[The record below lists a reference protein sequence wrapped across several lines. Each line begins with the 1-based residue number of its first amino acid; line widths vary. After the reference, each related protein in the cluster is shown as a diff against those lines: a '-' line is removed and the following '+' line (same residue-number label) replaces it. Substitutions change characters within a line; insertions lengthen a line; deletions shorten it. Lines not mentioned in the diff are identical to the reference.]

1 MPVDSRLKA
10 IQIIGQREAFYK
22 QRIIESAFARAEA
35 VDIDI
40 LMTSRNGDKKIMQ
53 SIRVTSRPPTSISYR
68 KDFNWLNFNN
78 DVSD

>member
-22 QRIIESAFARAEA
+22 QKIIESAFVRAEA

-40 LMTSRNGDKKIMQ
+40 LMISRNGDKKIMQ
-53 SIRVTSRPPTSISYR
+53 SIRVTSRPTMSMSYR